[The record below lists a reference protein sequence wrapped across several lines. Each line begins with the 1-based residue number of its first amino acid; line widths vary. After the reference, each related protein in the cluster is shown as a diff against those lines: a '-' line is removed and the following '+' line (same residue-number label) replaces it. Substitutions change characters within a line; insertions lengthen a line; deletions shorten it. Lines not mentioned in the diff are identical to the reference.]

1 MKIRTFSELRE
12 AAKDK
17 AAKTQTTTKD
27 KESDF
32 FGTSRAKGEQDFRD
46 AHGMDVQIKANKL
59 KDNDHFS
66 PNLKPATHRADG
78 EKQPVRQGSSS
89 QPGPT
94 KLFQVKEEEQI
105 YENKITHIVAKK
117 DLPKHEHWMDSEG
130 YDTKTKTLPKEHPK
144 HKTHV
149 GIVSGNS
156 VESGYHEDGMAVP
169 IKEEDV
175 TEGKYHDPKSQSI
188 KSKPTPG
195 VRYTARPDEDG
206 VHYPDYGNTNKPPRK
221 RRVKDNDGFKTTDTR
236 YRVDP
241 KTKKL
246 IPLHRI
252 SIENESVNL
261 DVAEDIEQIEM
272 NEDVFSSLK
281 ALASSNKSGNL
292 KFKNGETGLVNSQ
305 SAGKIVD
312 AYNKLS
318 PENAKQ
324 MKSKMNS
331 DVVGFMKVLHFV
343 DKSAKAV

>member
-1 MKIRTFSELRE
+1 MKIKTFSELRE

-17 AAKTQTTTKD
+17 AAKAQATTKD
-27 KESDF
+27 KESDL
-32 FGTSRAKGEQDFRD
+32 FGTSRVKGEQDFRD

-59 KDNDHFS
+59 KDDNHFS

-78 EKQPVRQGSSS
+78 EKQPVRQGNSS

-94 KLFQVKEEEQI
+94 KLFQVKEEE
-105 YENKITHIVAKK
+105 E
-117 DLPKHEHWMDSEG
+117 
-130 YDTKTKTLPKEHPK
+130 
-144 HKTHV
+144 
-149 GIVSGNS
+149 
-156 VESGYHEDGMAVP
+156 
-169 IKEEDV
+169 
-175 TEGKYHDPKSQSI
+175 
-188 KSKPTPG
+188 
-195 VRYTARPDEDG
+195 
-206 VHYPDYGNTNKPPRK
+206 
-221 RRVKDNDGFKTTDTR
+221 
-236 YRVDP
+236 
-241 KTKKL
+241 
-246 IPLHRI
+246 
-252 SIENESVNL
+252 
-261 DVAEDIEQIEM
+261 EQIEM

-324 MKSKMNS
+324 MKVKMNS

>member
-1 MKIRTFSELRE
+1 MKIKTFSELRE

-17 AAKTQTTTKD
+17 AAKAQATTKD
-27 KESDF
+27 KESNF
-32 FGTSRAKGEQDFRD
+32 FGTSRIKGEQDFRD
-46 AHGMDVQIKANKL
+46 DQGLDVQIKANKL
-59 KDNDHFS
+59 KNDKQFS

-78 EKQPVRQGSSS
+78 EKQPIRQGNSS

-94 KLFQVKEEEQI
+94 KLFQVAEE
-105 YENKITHIVAKK
+105 
-117 DLPKHEHWMDSEG
+117 
-130 YDTKTKTLPKEHPK
+130 
-144 HKTHV
+144 
-149 GIVSGNS
+149 
-156 VESGYHEDGMAVP
+156 
-169 IKEEDV
+169 
-175 TEGKYHDPKSQSI
+175 
-188 KSKPTPG
+188 
-195 VRYTARPDEDG
+195 
-206 VHYPDYGNTNKPPRK
+206 
-221 RRVKDNDGFKTTDTR
+221 
-236 YRVDP
+236 
-241 KTKKL
+241 
-246 IPLHRI
+246 
-252 SIENESVNL
+252 
-261 DVAEDIEQIEM
+261 EQIEM

>member
-17 AAKTQTTTKD
+17 TAKTQTTTKD

-78 EKQPVRQGSSS
+78 EKQPVRQGDSS
-89 QPGPT
+89 QPGPI
-94 KLFQVKEEEQI
+94 KLFQVKE
-105 YENKITHIVAKK
+105 
-117 DLPKHEHWMDSEG
+117 
-130 YDTKTKTLPKEHPK
+130 
-144 HKTHV
+144 
-149 GIVSGNS
+149 
-156 VESGYHEDGMAVP
+156 
-169 IKEEDV
+169 
-175 TEGKYHDPKSQSI
+175 
-188 KSKPTPG
+188 
-195 VRYTARPDEDG
+195 
-206 VHYPDYGNTNKPPRK
+206 
-221 RRVKDNDGFKTTDTR
+221 
-236 YRVDP
+236 
-241 KTKKL
+241 
-246 IPLHRI
+246 
-252 SIENESVNL
+252 
-261 DVAEDIEQIEM
+261 EQIEM

-292 KFKNGETGLVNSQ
+292 KFKNGETGLVNSK

-324 MKSKMNS
+324 MKVKMNS

>member
-1 MKIRTFSELRE
+1 MKIKTFSELRE

-17 AAKTQTTTKD
+17 AAKAQTTTKD

-46 AHGMDVQIKANKL
+46 AHGMDVQIKSNKL
-59 KDNDHFS
+59 KDDNHFS
-66 PNLKPATHRADG
+66 PNLKPATHRAAG
-78 EKQPVRQGSSS
+78 EKNPIRQGNSS

-94 KLFQVKEEEQI
+94 KLFQVKEEE
-105 YENKITHIVAKK
+105 K
-117 DLPKHEHWMDSEG
+117 
-130 YDTKTKTLPKEHPK
+130 
-144 HKTHV
+144 
-149 GIVSGNS
+149 
-156 VESGYHEDGMAVP
+156 
-169 IKEEDV
+169 
-175 TEGKYHDPKSQSI
+175 
-188 KSKPTPG
+188 
-195 VRYTARPDEDG
+195 
-206 VHYPDYGNTNKPPRK
+206 
-221 RRVKDNDGFKTTDTR
+221 
-236 YRVDP
+236 
-241 KTKKL
+241 
-246 IPLHRI
+246 
-252 SIENESVNL
+252 
-261 DVAEDIEQIEM
+261 QIEM

-324 MKSKMNS
+324 MKAKMNS

>member
-27 KESDF
+27 KESDL
-32 FGTSRAKGEQDFRD
+32 FGTSRIKGEQDFRD
-46 AHGMDVQIKANKL
+46 AHGMDVQIKSDKL

-66 PNLKPATHRADG
+66 PNMKPATHRADG

-94 KLFQVKEEEQI
+94 KLFQVKE
-105 YENKITHIVAKK
+105 
-117 DLPKHEHWMDSEG
+117 
-130 YDTKTKTLPKEHPK
+130 
-144 HKTHV
+144 
-149 GIVSGNS
+149 
-156 VESGYHEDGMAVP
+156 
-169 IKEEDV
+169 
-175 TEGKYHDPKSQSI
+175 
-188 KSKPTPG
+188 
-195 VRYTARPDEDG
+195 
-206 VHYPDYGNTNKPPRK
+206 
-221 RRVKDNDGFKTTDTR
+221 
-236 YRVDP
+236 
-241 KTKKL
+241 
-246 IPLHRI
+246 
-252 SIENESVNL
+252 
-261 DVAEDIEQIEM
+261 EQIEM

-305 SAGKIVD
+305 SAGKIVA

-324 MKSKMNS
+324 MKVKMNS

>member
-17 AAKTQTTTKD
+17 AAKAQTTTKD

-32 FGTSRAKGEQDFRD
+32 FGTSRIKGEQDFRD
-46 AHGMDVQIKANKL
+46 DHGMDVQIKANKL

-78 EKQPVRQGSSS
+78 EKNPVRQGNSS

-94 KLFQVKEEEQI
+94 KLFQVKEE
-105 YENKITHIVAKK
+105 N
-117 DLPKHEHWMDSEG
+117 
-130 YDTKTKTLPKEHPK
+130 
-144 HKTHV
+144 
-149 GIVSGNS
+149 
-156 VESGYHEDGMAVP
+156 
-169 IKEEDV
+169 
-175 TEGKYHDPKSQSI
+175 
-188 KSKPTPG
+188 
-195 VRYTARPDEDG
+195 
-206 VHYPDYGNTNKPPRK
+206 
-221 RRVKDNDGFKTTDTR
+221 
-236 YRVDP
+236 
-241 KTKKL
+241 
-246 IPLHRI
+246 
-252 SIENESVNL
+252 
-261 DVAEDIEQIEM
+261 IEM

-292 KFKNGETGLVNSQ
+292 KFKNGETGLVNSK

-324 MKSKMNS
+324 MKAKMNS

>member
-1 MKIRTFSELRE
+1 MKIKTFSELRE

-17 AAKTQTTTKD
+17 AAKAQATTKD
-27 KESDF
+27 KESDL
-32 FGTSRAKGEQDFRD
+32 FGTSRIKGEQDFRD

-59 KDNDHFS
+59 KDDNHFS

-78 EKQPVRQGSSS
+78 EKQPIRQGNSS

-94 KLFQVKEEEQI
+94 KLFQVKEE
-105 YENKITHIVAKK
+105 N
-117 DLPKHEHWMDSEG
+117 
-130 YDTKTKTLPKEHPK
+130 
-144 HKTHV
+144 
-149 GIVSGNS
+149 
-156 VESGYHEDGMAVP
+156 
-169 IKEEDV
+169 V
-175 TEGKYHDPKSQSI
+175 TEGSKKPKYWHPPSQSI
-188 KSKPTPG
+188 KSKPAPG
-195 VRYTARPDEDG
+195 VTYAHRPDEDG
-206 VHYPDYGNTNKPPRK
+206 VHYPDYGNTNKPPRQF
-221 RRVKDNDGFKTTDTR
+221 RVKSNDGSNTTDTR
-236 YRVDP
+236 YNR
-241 KTKKL
+241 KGA
-246 IPLHRI
+246 LHSI
-252 SIENESVNL
+252 SIENESINL
-261 DVAEDIEQIEM
+261 GAAEDIEQIEM

-292 KFKNGETGLVNSQ
+292 KFKNGETGLVNSK

>member
-17 AAKTQTTTKD
+17 AAKAQTTTKD

-78 EKQPVRQGSSS
+78 EKNPIRQGNSS

-105 YENKITHIVAKK
+105 DESLDSIAKK
-117 DLPKHEHWMDSEG
+117 HGMKYTTTAYGAGMEHPTKGKISINRYGEWHHKGTNKTGDSE
-130 YDTKTKTLPKEHPK
+130 DNFSSLDKHLSTL
-144 HKTHV
+144 
-149 GIVSGNS
+149 
-156 VESGYHEDGMAVP
+156 
-169 IKEEDV
+169 KEE
-175 TEGKYHDPKSQSI
+175 
-188 KSKPTPG
+188 
-195 VRYTARPDEDG
+195 
-206 VHYPDYGNTNKPPRK
+206 
-221 RRVKDNDGFKTTDTR
+221 
-236 YRVDP
+236 
-241 KTKKL
+241 
-246 IPLHRI
+246 
-252 SIENESVNL
+252 EN
-261 DVAEDIEQIEM
+261 IEM

-292 KFKNGETGLVNSQ
+292 KFKNGETGLVNSK

-324 MKSKMNS
+324 MKLKMNS

>member
-1 MKIRTFSELRE
+1 MKIRTFNELRE

-17 AAKTQTTTKD
+17 AAKAQTTTKD

-46 AHGMDVQIKANKL
+46 AHGMDIQIKANKL

-66 PNLKPATHRADG
+66 PNMKPATHRADG
-78 EKQPVRQGSSS
+78 EKQPVRQGNSS

-105 YENKITHIVAKK
+105 DEN
-117 DLPKHEHWMDSEG
+117 
-130 YDTKTKTLPKEHPK
+130 
-144 HKTHV
+144 
-149 GIVSGNS
+149 
-156 VESGYHEDGMAVP
+156 
-169 IKEEDV
+169 
-175 TEGKYHDPKSQSI
+175 
-188 KSKPTPG
+188 
-195 VRYTARPDEDG
+195 
-206 VHYPDYGNTNKPPRK
+206 
-221 RRVKDNDGFKTTDTR
+221 
-236 YRVDP
+236 
-241 KTKKL
+241 
-246 IPLHRI
+246 
-252 SIENESVNL
+252 
-261 DVAEDIEQIEM
+261 IEM

-292 KFKNGETGLVNSQ
+292 KFKNGETGLVNSK

-324 MKSKMNS
+324 MKLKMNS

>member
-27 KESDF
+27 KESDL
-32 FGTSRAKGEQDFRD
+32 FGTSRIKGEQDFRD
-46 AHGMDVQIKANKL
+46 AHGMDVQIKSNKL

-66 PNLKPATHRADG
+66 PNMKPATHRADG

-94 KLFQVKEEEQI
+94 KLFQVKE
-105 YENKITHIVAKK
+105 
-117 DLPKHEHWMDSEG
+117 
-130 YDTKTKTLPKEHPK
+130 
-144 HKTHV
+144 
-149 GIVSGNS
+149 
-156 VESGYHEDGMAVP
+156 
-169 IKEEDV
+169 
-175 TEGKYHDPKSQSI
+175 
-188 KSKPTPG
+188 
-195 VRYTARPDEDG
+195 
-206 VHYPDYGNTNKPPRK
+206 
-221 RRVKDNDGFKTTDTR
+221 
-236 YRVDP
+236 
-241 KTKKL
+241 
-246 IPLHRI
+246 
-252 SIENESVNL
+252 
-261 DVAEDIEQIEM
+261 EQIEM

-305 SAGKIVD
+305 SAGKIVA

-324 MKSKMNS
+324 MKTKMNS

>member
-1 MKIRTFSELRE
+1 MKIKTFSELRE

-17 AAKTQTTTKD
+17 AAKAQTTTKD
-27 KESDF
+27 KESDL
-32 FGTSRAKGEQDFRD
+32 FGTSRIKGEQDFRD

-59 KDNDHFS
+59 KDDNHFS

-78 EKQPVRQGSSS
+78 EKQPIRQGNSS

-94 KLFQVKEEEQI
+94 KLFQV
-105 YENKITHIVAKK
+105 
-117 DLPKHEHWMDSEG
+117 
-130 YDTKTKTLPKEHPK
+130 
-144 HKTHV
+144 
-149 GIVSGNS
+149 
-156 VESGYHEDGMAVP
+156 
-169 IKEEDV
+169 KEEDV

-195 VRYTARPDEDG
+195 VKYTARPDEDG

-221 RRVKDNDGFKTTDTR
+221 FRVKDNDGFKTTDTR

-252 SIENESVNL
+252 SIENESVSL

-292 KFKNGETGLVNSQ
+292 KFKNGETGLVNSK

>member
-78 EKQPVRQGSSS
+78 EKNPIRQGNSS

-94 KLFQVKEEEQI
+94 KLFQVKEE
-105 YENKITHIVAKK
+105 
-117 DLPKHEHWMDSEG
+117 
-130 YDTKTKTLPKEHPK
+130 
-144 HKTHV
+144 
-149 GIVSGNS
+149 
-156 VESGYHEDGMAVP
+156 
-169 IKEEDV
+169 
-175 TEGKYHDPKSQSI
+175 
-188 KSKPTPG
+188 
-195 VRYTARPDEDG
+195 
-206 VHYPDYGNTNKPPRK
+206 
-221 RRVKDNDGFKTTDTR
+221 
-236 YRVDP
+236 
-241 KTKKL
+241 
-246 IPLHRI
+246 
-252 SIENESVNL
+252 
-261 DVAEDIEQIEM
+261 EQIEM

-292 KFKNGETGLVNSQ
+292 KFKNGETGLVNSK

-324 MKSKMNS
+324 MKAKMNS

-343 DKSAKAV
+343 DKSAKVV

>member
-1 MKIRTFSELRE
+1 MKIKTFSELRE

-27 KESDF
+27 KESDL
-32 FGTSRAKGEQDFRD
+32 FGTSRIKGEQDFRD
-46 AHGMDVQIKANKL
+46 AHGMDVQIKSNKL

-66 PNLKPATHRADG
+66 PNMKPATHRADG

-94 KLFQVKEEEQI
+94 KLFQV
-105 YENKITHIVAKK
+105 
-117 DLPKHEHWMDSEG
+117 
-130 YDTKTKTLPKEHPK
+130 
-144 HKTHV
+144 
-149 GIVSGNS
+149 
-156 VESGYHEDGMAVP
+156 
-169 IKEEDV
+169 
-175 TEGKYHDPKSQSI
+175 
-188 KSKPTPG
+188 
-195 VRYTARPDEDG
+195 
-206 VHYPDYGNTNKPPRK
+206 
-221 RRVKDNDGFKTTDTR
+221 
-236 YRVDP
+236 
-241 KTKKL
+241 
-246 IPLHRI
+246 
-252 SIENESVNL
+252 
-261 DVAEDIEQIEM
+261 

-305 SAGKIVD
+305 SAGKIVA

-324 MKSKMNS
+324 MKTKMNS

>member
-17 AAKTQTTTKD
+17 TAKTQTTTKD
-27 KESDF
+27 KESDL
-32 FGTSRAKGEQDFRD
+32 FGTSRIKGEQDFRD

-66 PNLKPATHRADG
+66 PNMKPATHRADG

-94 KLFQVKEEEQI
+94 KLFQVKEE
-105 YENKITHIVAKK
+105 
-117 DLPKHEHWMDSEG
+117 S
-130 YDTKTKTLPKEHPK
+130 
-144 HKTHV
+144 
-149 GIVSGNS
+149 
-156 VESGYHEDGMAVP
+156 
-169 IKEEDV
+169 
-175 TEGKYHDPKSQSI
+175 
-188 KSKPTPG
+188 
-195 VRYTARPDEDG
+195 
-206 VHYPDYGNTNKPPRK
+206 
-221 RRVKDNDGFKTTDTR
+221 
-236 YRVDP
+236 
-241 KTKKL
+241 
-246 IPLHRI
+246 
-252 SIENESVNL
+252 
-261 DVAEDIEQIEM
+261 VAEEVEQIEM

-305 SAGKIVD
+305 SAGKIVA

-324 MKSKMNS
+324 MKVKMNS

>member
-27 KESDF
+27 KESDL
-32 FGTSRAKGEQDFRD
+32 FGTSRIKGEQDFRD
-46 AHGMDVQIKANKL
+46 AHGMDVQIKSDKL

-66 PNLKPATHRADG
+66 PNMKPATHRADG

-94 KLFQVKEEEQI
+94 KLFQVKE
-105 YENKITHIVAKK
+105 
-117 DLPKHEHWMDSEG
+117 
-130 YDTKTKTLPKEHPK
+130 
-144 HKTHV
+144 
-149 GIVSGNS
+149 
-156 VESGYHEDGMAVP
+156 
-169 IKEEDV
+169 
-175 TEGKYHDPKSQSI
+175 
-188 KSKPTPG
+188 
-195 VRYTARPDEDG
+195 
-206 VHYPDYGNTNKPPRK
+206 
-221 RRVKDNDGFKTTDTR
+221 
-236 YRVDP
+236 
-241 KTKKL
+241 
-246 IPLHRI
+246 
-252 SIENESVNL
+252 
-261 DVAEDIEQIEM
+261 EQIEM

-305 SAGKIVD
+305 SAGKIVA

>member
-27 KESDF
+27 KESDL
-32 FGTSRAKGEQDFRD
+32 FGTSRIKGEQDFRD
-46 AHGMDVQIKANKL
+46 AHGMDVQIKSDKL

-66 PNLKPATHRADG
+66 PNMKPATHRADG

-94 KLFQVKEEEQI
+94 KLFQVKE
-105 YENKITHIVAKK
+105 
-117 DLPKHEHWMDSEG
+117 
-130 YDTKTKTLPKEHPK
+130 
-144 HKTHV
+144 
-149 GIVSGNS
+149 
-156 VESGYHEDGMAVP
+156 
-169 IKEEDV
+169 
-175 TEGKYHDPKSQSI
+175 
-188 KSKPTPG
+188 
-195 VRYTARPDEDG
+195 
-206 VHYPDYGNTNKPPRK
+206 
-221 RRVKDNDGFKTTDTR
+221 
-236 YRVDP
+236 
-241 KTKKL
+241 
-246 IPLHRI
+246 
-252 SIENESVNL
+252 
-261 DVAEDIEQIEM
+261 EQIEM

-305 SAGKIVD
+305 SAGKIVA

-324 MKSKMNS
+324 MKTKMNS

>member
-1 MKIRTFSELRE
+1 MKIKTFSELRE

-17 AAKTQTTTKD
+17 AAKAQTTTKD
-27 KESDF
+27 KESDL
-32 FGTSRAKGEQDFRD
+32 FGTSRIKGEQDFRD

-59 KDNDHFS
+59 KDDNHFS

-78 EKQPVRQGSSS
+78 EKQPIRQGNSS

-105 YENKITHIVAKK
+105 YENKITHIIPKK
-117 DLPKHEHWMDSEG
+117 HLEDHKDWMDSEG
-130 YDTKTKTLPKEHPK
+130 YHTETQELPKGHPK

-149 GIVSGNS
+149 GIVSDNS
-156 VESGYHEDGMAVP
+156 VESSYHEDGMAVP
-169 IKEEDV
+169 IKEE
-175 TEGKYHDPKSQSI
+175 
-188 KSKPTPG
+188 
-195 VRYTARPDEDG
+195 
-206 VHYPDYGNTNKPPRK
+206 
-221 RRVKDNDGFKTTDTR
+221 
-236 YRVDP
+236 
-241 KTKKL
+241 
-246 IPLHRI
+246 
-252 SIENESVNL
+252 
-261 DVAEDIEQIEM
+261 EQIEM

-292 KFKNGETGLVNSQ
+292 KFKNGETGLVNSK

>member
-27 KESDF
+27 KESDL
-32 FGTSRAKGEQDFRD
+32 FGTSRIKGEQDFRD
-46 AHGMDVQIKANKL
+46 AHGMDVQIKSNKL

-66 PNLKPATHRADG
+66 PNMKPATHRADG

-94 KLFQVKEEEQI
+94 KLFQVKE
-105 YENKITHIVAKK
+105 
-117 DLPKHEHWMDSEG
+117 
-130 YDTKTKTLPKEHPK
+130 
-144 HKTHV
+144 
-149 GIVSGNS
+149 
-156 VESGYHEDGMAVP
+156 
-169 IKEEDV
+169 
-175 TEGKYHDPKSQSI
+175 
-188 KSKPTPG
+188 
-195 VRYTARPDEDG
+195 
-206 VHYPDYGNTNKPPRK
+206 
-221 RRVKDNDGFKTTDTR
+221 
-236 YRVDP
+236 
-241 KTKKL
+241 
-246 IPLHRI
+246 
-252 SIENESVNL
+252 
-261 DVAEDIEQIEM
+261 EQIEM

-305 SAGKIVD
+305 SAGKIVA

-324 MKSKMNS
+324 MKVKMNS

>member
-1 MKIRTFSELRE
+1 MKIKTFSELRE

-17 AAKTQTTTKD
+17 AAKAQTTTKD
-27 KESDF
+27 KESDL
-32 FGTSRAKGEQDFRD
+32 FGTSRIKGEQDFRD

-59 KDNDHFS
+59 KNDKQFS

-78 EKQPVRQGSSS
+78 EKQPIRQGSSS

-94 KLFQVKEEEQI
+94 KLFQVKEE
-105 YENKITHIVAKK
+105 
-117 DLPKHEHWMDSEG
+117 
-130 YDTKTKTLPKEHPK
+130 
-144 HKTHV
+144 
-149 GIVSGNS
+149 
-156 VESGYHEDGMAVP
+156 
-169 IKEEDV
+169 DV
-175 TEGKYHDPKSQSI
+175 TEGKYHDPKSQLM

-195 VRYTARPDEDG
+195 VRYTTHPDEDG
-206 VHYPDYGNTNKPPRK
+206 KFYPDYGNTNKPPRK
-221 RRVKDNDGFKTTDTR
+221 FRVRDNDGFKTTDTR

-241 KTKKL
+241 NDPTKKL
-246 IPLHRI
+246 IPVHRI

-261 DVAEDIEQIEM
+261 GVAEDIEQIEM

-292 KFKNGETGLVNSQ
+292 KFKNGETGLVNSK

>member
-1 MKIRTFSELRE
+1 MKIKTFSELRE

-17 AAKTQTTTKD
+17 AAKAQATTKD
-27 KESDF
+27 KESDL
-32 FGTSRAKGEQDFRD
+32 FGTSRIKGEQDFRD
-46 AHGMDVQIKANKL
+46 AHGMDVQIKSNKL
-59 KDNDHFS
+59 KDDNHFS

-78 EKQPVRQGSSS
+78 EKQPVRQGNSS

-105 YENKITHIVAKK
+105 DESLDSIAKKHGMQYTKTSYRTAEMKHPTKGEITINRYGEWHHKGTNKTGDSFSSLDKHLSTLKEEEQIDENKITHTIIRK
-117 DLPKHEHWMDSEG
+117 DLEKHKIYMDSEG
-130 YDTKTKTLPKEHPK
+130 FPKVITQPLPKGH
-144 HKTHV
+144 
-149 GIVSGNS
+149 
-156 VESGYHEDGMAVP
+156 
-169 IKEEDV
+169 
-175 TEGKYHDPKSQSI
+175 
-188 KSKPTPG
+188 
-195 VRYTARPDEDG
+195 PDERTHIGIIARDPREFRYHSDG
-206 VHYPDYGNTNKPPRK
+206 AYP
-221 RRVKDNDGFKTTDTR
+221 
-236 YRVDP
+236 
-241 KTKKL
+241 
-246 IPLHRI
+246 
-252 SIENESVNL
+252 IEE
-261 DVAEDIEQIEM
+261 EQIEM

-324 MKSKMNS
+324 MKAKMNS

>member
-1 MKIRTFSELRE
+1 MKIKTFSELRE

-17 AAKTQTTTKD
+17 AAKAQATTKD
-27 KESDF
+27 KESDL
-32 FGTSRAKGEQDFRD
+32 FGTSRIKGEQDFRD
-46 AHGMDVQIKANKL
+46 DHGMDVQIKANKL

-78 EKQPVRQGSSS
+78 EKNPIRQGNSS

-105 YENKITHIVAKK
+105 DESLDSIAKKHGMKYTTTAYGAGMKHPTKGEISINRYGEWHHKGTNKTGDSEDDFSSLDKHLSTLKEEEQIDENKITHTIAKK
-117 DLPKHEHWMDSEG
+117 YLKPHKLFMHAEGFPKVITQPLPKG
-130 YDTKTKTLPKEHPK
+130 HPDER
-144 HKTHV
+144 THI
-149 GIVSGNS
+149 GIIARDPR
-156 VESGYHEDGMAVP
+156 EFRYHSDGAYP
-169 IKEEDV
+169 IKEE
-175 TEGKYHDPKSQSI
+175 
-188 KSKPTPG
+188 
-195 VRYTARPDEDG
+195 
-206 VHYPDYGNTNKPPRK
+206 N
-221 RRVKDNDGFKTTDTR
+221 
-236 YRVDP
+236 
-241 KTKKL
+241 
-246 IPLHRI
+246 
-252 SIENESVNL
+252 
-261 DVAEDIEQIEM
+261 IEM

-292 KFKNGETGLVNSQ
+292 KFKNGETGLVNSK

-324 MKSKMNS
+324 MKAKMNS

>member
-1 MKIRTFSELRE
+1 MKIKTFSELRE

-17 AAKTQTTTKD
+17 AAKAQTTTKD
-27 KESDF
+27 KESDL
-32 FGTSRAKGEQDFRD
+32 FGTSRIKGEQDFRD

-59 KDNDHFS
+59 KDDNHFS

-78 EKQPVRQGSSS
+78 EKQPIRQGSSS

-94 KLFQVKEEEQI
+94 KLFQVKEEE
-105 YENKITHIVAKK
+105 
-117 DLPKHEHWMDSEG
+117 
-130 YDTKTKTLPKEHPK
+130 
-144 HKTHV
+144 
-149 GIVSGNS
+149 
-156 VESGYHEDGMAVP
+156 
-169 IKEEDV
+169 
-175 TEGKYHDPKSQSI
+175 
-188 KSKPTPG
+188 
-195 VRYTARPDEDG
+195 
-206 VHYPDYGNTNKPPRK
+206 
-221 RRVKDNDGFKTTDTR
+221 
-236 YRVDP
+236 
-241 KTKKL
+241 
-246 IPLHRI
+246 
-252 SIENESVNL
+252 
-261 DVAEDIEQIEM
+261 EQIEM

-292 KFKNGETGLVNSQ
+292 KFKNGETGLVNSK

>member
-27 KESDF
+27 KESDL
-32 FGTSRAKGEQDFRD
+32 FGTSRIKGEQDFRD
-46 AHGMDVQIKANKL
+46 AHGMDVQIKSDKL

-66 PNLKPATHRADG
+66 PNMKPATHRADG

-94 KLFQVKEEEQI
+94 KLFQVKE
-105 YENKITHIVAKK
+105 
-117 DLPKHEHWMDSEG
+117 
-130 YDTKTKTLPKEHPK
+130 
-144 HKTHV
+144 
-149 GIVSGNS
+149 
-156 VESGYHEDGMAVP
+156 
-169 IKEEDV
+169 
-175 TEGKYHDPKSQSI
+175 
-188 KSKPTPG
+188 
-195 VRYTARPDEDG
+195 
-206 VHYPDYGNTNKPPRK
+206 
-221 RRVKDNDGFKTTDTR
+221 
-236 YRVDP
+236 
-241 KTKKL
+241 
-246 IPLHRI
+246 
-252 SIENESVNL
+252 
-261 DVAEDIEQIEM
+261 EQIEM

-305 SAGKIVD
+305 SAGKIVA

-324 MKSKMNS
+324 MKTKINS